1 MTTPLNDTGWV
12 EPRLMSIYDALEE
25 LYQQYRDPEG
35 GTDEVSDMLR
45 RARDLCEE
53 ADILIE
59 NRSKGGF
66 A

>member
-1 MTTPLNDTGWV
+1 MAAFDMLD
-12 EPRLMSIYDALEE
+12 E
-25 LYQQYRDPEG
+25 LYEQYRDPEG
-35 GTDEVSDMLR
+35 GTDEVSDMLK
-45 RARDLCEE
+45 RARDLCED